1 MNSGRQAVFVILC
14 ITSIAATLPADETQS
29 AETRAETQPPL
40 TIVTLGDSIT
50 KGKRSGV
57 KSEETFTAILQ
68 DSLQAEGFAAELINA
83 GIGGERTD
91 LALKRL
97 ESVVRHRPH
106 LVTVMYGTN
115 DSYVDVGRTE
125 SRLSLAA
132 YRDNFRQLVAKLL
145 LQGIE
150 PILMTEP
157 RFADDASPNGLAEDP
172 NIRLAPFMAACREVA
187 RECQV
192 PLVDHFAHW
201 TEARANGQ
209 VLRDWTT
216 DGYHPNP
223 RGHREMAAL
232 MMPVLLSA
240 LRPDSNNIAFE
251 VKLETVLKH
260 DDGNFLWFHP
270 RVAAMPGFGKQNEAT
285 LLMTLQKHLGASDHY
300 SGLSVMRSDDL
311 GRTWTG
317 PDARQELD
325 WVREPGGI
333 NIAVA
338 DVTPG
343 WHPQTK
349 KLIAVGAQV
358 RYSPEGVQLEDKRR
372 SHQTAYAVFDPAT
385 DNWSSWQRPPMP
397 SGDQFNFA
405 RSGCAQWVVEPEGTV
420 LLPFY
425 IGESERVPYSTT
437 VARFGFDGGEL
448 AYQEHGNVMS
458 LDVERGLYEPSLIR
472 FQDRFYL
479 TIRNDVKGYV
489 TKSDDGLDYRPIK
502 PWLFD
507 DGEELGSYNTQQHW
521 LAHNDGL
528 FLVYTRRGAEN
539 DHMFRHR
546 APLFIAQVDSQK
558 LHVIRE
564 TERELIP
571 ERGATLGNFGATRI
585 SEDESLVSVAEGVW
599 NDEARRRGA
608 EGALYLARVLW
619 SKPKQ
624 PSLLPEIAEK
634 LKAGS
639 DLVRTVC
646 FGDSVT
652 GLYYHTGSR
661 RAYTD
666 MLGIAFRRS
675 FPDANV
681 TLVNAGI
688 SGHTTRDALKRIDRD
703 VLRHQPDLVTVMFGL
718 NDMTRV
724 PLDEYRQN
732 LMTIV
737 EKCRAV
743 GARVLLCTPNSII
756 TTSSRPTEKLKEYCD
771 VVRRVSR
778 EQRVALCDCYR
789 AFEAV
794 RERDP
799 LAWRLLMSD
808 EIHPN
813 MDGHQL
819 LAEEMSR
826 AITGK
831 DVFLANV
838 EPPTPAIPKTLALL
852 KAGKPVKILAMAPF
866 DKLLAQ
872 ALQQFSPSAPLN
884 VTRWDIARQSLAEV
898 EQNAKNRVR
907 KMQPDLVVI
916 AVPRTAAA
924 ETTEE
929 YIRTYAWIMNWSLS
943 YGKHEWDCIVVHPS
957 VEDQQRTN
965 SARDDLVRRLVGAQD
980 LSLIDRAPNDRTSS
994 SEIIVRWLEDQR
1006 QD

>member
-1 MNSGRQAVFVILC
+1 MKSGRQVLFAILC
-14 ITSIAATLPADETQS
+14 VTSFAATLSADESQS
-29 AETRAETQPPL
+29 AATRAETQPTF

-50 KGKRSGV
+50 KGKRPGV

-68 DSLQAEGFAAELINA
+68 EALQAEGFAAELINV

-91 LALKRL
+91 QALKRF
-97 ESVVRHRPH
+97 ESVSRHRPR

-115 DSYVDVGRTE
+115 DSYVDVGGKE

-132 YRDNFRQLVAKLL
+132 YRDNLRQLVAKLL

-157 RFADDASPNGLAEDP
+157 RWADDASPNGLGENP
-172 NIRLAPFMAACREVA
+172 NVRLTPFMSVCREVA

-201 TEARANGQ
+201 TKARKNGQ
-209 VLRDWTT
+209 VLREWTT
-216 DGYHPNP
+216 DGCHPNP
-223 RGHREMAAL
+223 RGHREMAEL
-232 MMPVLLSA
+232 MKPVLLGR
-240 LRPDSNNIAFE
+240 LRPDGNKIAFQ

-260 DDGNFLWFHP
+260 DDGTFLWFHP
-270 RVAAMPGFGKQNEAT
+270 RVAAMPGFGKRNGVA

-311 GRTWTG
+311 GKTWTG
-317 PDARQELD
+317 PDLRKELD

-358 RYSPEGVQLEDKRR
+358 RYSPEGDQLEDKRR
-372 SHQTAYAVFDPAT
+372 SHQTAYAVFDPAS
-385 DNWSSWQRPPMP
+385 DLWSSWQRPQMP
-397 SGDQFNFA
+397 SGEQFNFA

-437 VARFGFDGGEL
+437 VARFAFDGSEL
-448 AYQEHGNVMS
+448 KYQEHGNVMS
-458 LDVERGLYEPSLIR
+458 LEVERGLYEPSLIR
-472 FQDRFYL
+472 FQDRIYL

-489 TKSDDGLDYRPIK
+489 TRSDDGLHYRPIK

-521 LAHNDGL
+521 LTHNDGL
-528 FLVYTRRGAEN
+528 FLVYTRRGADN
-539 DHMFRHR
+539 DHVFRHR
-546 APLFIAQVDSQK
+546 APLFIAQVDPIK
-558 LHVIRE
+558 LRVIRE
-564 TERELIP
+564 TERVLVP
-571 ERGATLGNFGATRI
+571 ERGATLGNFGATDV
-585 SEDESLVSVAEGVW
+585 SANESWVSVAEGVW

-608 EGALYLARVLW
+608 EGALYVARVLW
-619 SKPKQ
+619 SQPKQ
-624 PSLLPEIAEK
+624 HSLLPEIAEK

-639 DLVRTVC
+639 EPVCTVC

-652 GLYYHTGSR
+652 GLYYHTGGR

-666 MLGIAFRRS
+666 MLGIALKRT
-675 FPDANV
+675 FPRANV
-681 TLVNAGI
+681 TPINEGI

-732 LMTIV
+732 LVTII
-737 EKCRAV
+737 EKCRAA
-743 GARVLLCTPNSII
+743 GAKVLLCTPNSVI
-756 TTSSRPTEKLKEYCD
+756 TTSSRPSEKLKEYCEI
-771 VVRRVSR
+771 VRRVSR

-794 RERDP
+794 RKQDP

-813 MDGHQL
+813 RDGHQL

-826 AITGK
+826 TITGRNVSLA
-831 DVFLANV
+831 DVG
-838 EPPTPAIPKTLALL
+838 PPSPAVPKTLSLL
-852 KAGKPVKILAMAPF
+852 KAGKPVKILAMPPF
-866 DKLLAQ
+866 DESIAQ
-872 ALQQFSPSAPLN
+872 TLRKFTPSAQLD
-884 VTRWDIARQSLAEV
+884 VSRWDIAGQSLAEL
-898 EQNAKNRVR
+898 EQAAKNRVR

-924 ETTEE
+924 ASTEE
-929 YIRTYAWIMNWSLS
+929 FIRSYAWIMNWSLS
-943 YGKHEWDCIVVHPS
+943 YGKQEWDCIVVHPS
-957 VEDQQRTN
+957 VAGQQN
-965 SARDDLVRRLVGAQD
+965 SDSARDDLVRRLVGAQD
-980 LSLIDRAPNDRTSS
+980 LSLIDRAPNDSTSN
-994 SEIIVRWLEDQR
+994 SEILVRWLEDQR
-1006 QD
+1006 R